1 MRIAQAS
8 ALYFALVF
16 AAGFVLGTIRT
27 LWVVPRVGTR
37 TAELMEAPIMLG
49 VSILAAAWVVR
60 RLAIPH
66 SIGQRLAV
74 GLAAL
79 ALMLSAEL
87 TVVLWLRKLTLA
99 EYVASRDPVAGSVY
113 LLSLAAFAAMPAL
126 VGRG

>member
-1 MRIAQAS
+1 
-8 ALYFALVF
+8 
-16 AAGFVLGTIRT
+16 
-27 LWVVPRVGTR
+27 
-37 TAELMEAPIMLG
+37 
-49 VSILAAAWVVR
+49 VVR